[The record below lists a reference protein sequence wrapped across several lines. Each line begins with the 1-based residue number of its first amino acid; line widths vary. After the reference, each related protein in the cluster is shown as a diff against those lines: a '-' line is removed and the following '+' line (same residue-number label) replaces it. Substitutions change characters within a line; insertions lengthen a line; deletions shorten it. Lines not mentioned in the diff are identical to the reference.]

1 MTTTRWEEL
10 SRAAQTAYSAQ
21 KYKES
26 IFLNRCCLSIALEQ
40 FDADF
45 TKDPDQ
51 ALAAVLVSYFN
62 LSDGYSR
69 LKDIKNALSQIETV
83 SFFLRDVKD
92 NKLLSEKK
100 RKAFLSAERHYYLEY
115 KLFIKEHKFE
125 LNNNM
130 SLANTM
136 EYNTIT
142 DTTLSTRLN

>member
-1 MTTTRWEEL
+1 MATTRWEEL
-10 SRAAQTAYSAQ
+10 SKAAQTAYHAQ

-40 FDADF
+40 FDTGF
-45 TKDPDQ
+45 TEDPNK
-51 ALAAVLVSYFN
+51 ALAAILVSYFN

-69 LKDIKNALSQIETV
+69 LKDIKNALSQLEKV

-92 NKLLSEKK
+92 NQLLTEKK
-100 RKAFLSAERHYYLEY
+100 HDAFLHAERRYYLEY

-125 LNNNM
+125 LNNNS
-130 SLANTM
+130 SLANIM
-136 EYNTIT
+136 EHDAIT